1 MYTRKLLSRKF
12 FHHEISIKYFIFEF
26 IDLHFSIID
35 ILLNRYSQQSRNLS
49 VSKFQQLRTYSLSSS
64 VLTRSNNNSS
74 TTRNIG
80 QSSKGNGNDGSGKIT
95 FHCPKCGDICTH
107 IQSLVC
113 M

>member
-1 MYTRKLLSRKF
+1 L
-12 FHHEISIKYFIFEF
+12 IF
-26 IDLHFSIID
+26 HFSIID
-35 ILLNRYSQQSRNLS
+35 ILLNRYSQQSRNVS